1 MGIKLTKG
9 QNVALDDG
17 LKDVHVGLGWDARE
31 TEGEDFDLDAV
42 CFMLAANGKV
52 RSDND
57 CVFYNQLCYPPN
69 SAVYEDG
76 SLKNRNADNAVA
88 HTGDNLTGEG
98 EGDDET
104 LLIKLDKVPAEI
116 QKLVFTVTIH
126 EYDVRRQNFGMVS
139 DAFIRIVDNS
149 NQEEIARFDLSED
162 ASTNTAM
169 IFGEIYRKDGK
180 WKFRAVG
187 QGFNHGLEQVAKSYG
202 VEVG

>member
-17 LKDVHVGLGWDARE
+17 LKDVRVGLGWDARE

-42 CFMLAANGKV
+42 CFMLTANGKV
-52 RSDND
+52 RNDGD

-69 SAVYEDG
+69 SATYEDG
-76 SLKNRNADNAVA
+76 SLKSRDANNAVA
-88 HTGDNLTGEG
+88 HTGDNLTGDG

-104 LLIKLDKVPAEI
+104 LLVKLDKIPAEI
-116 QKLVFTVTIH
+116 QKIVFTVTIH
-126 EYDVRRQNFGMVS
+126 EHDVRKQNFGMVS
-139 DAFIRIVDNS
+139 DAFIRIVNNS
-149 NQEEIARFDLSED
+149 TDEEIARFDLSED

-187 QGFNHGLEQVAKSYG
+187 QGFNHGLEQVCKSYG
-202 VEVG
+202 VSVE

>member
-17 LKDVHVGLGWDARE
+17 LKDVRVGLGWDARE
-31 TEGEDFDLDAV
+31 TEGADFDLDAV
-42 CFMLAANGKV
+42 CFMLTASGKV
-52 RSDND
+52 RSDED

-76 SLKNRNADNAVA
+76 TLKTRNPNNAVA
-88 HTGDNLTGEG
+88 HTGDNLTGDG

-104 LLIKLDKVPAEI
+104 LLIRLDNVPAEI
-116 QKLVFTVTIH
+116 QKIVFTVTIH
-126 EYDVRRQNFGMVS
+126 EHDVRKQNFGMVS

-149 NQEEIARFDLSED
+149 KSEEIARFDLSED

-169 IFGEIYRKDGK
+169 IFGELYRKDGK

-187 QGFNHGLEQVAKSYG
+187 QGYNYGLEQVAKSYG
-202 VEVG
+202 VDVE